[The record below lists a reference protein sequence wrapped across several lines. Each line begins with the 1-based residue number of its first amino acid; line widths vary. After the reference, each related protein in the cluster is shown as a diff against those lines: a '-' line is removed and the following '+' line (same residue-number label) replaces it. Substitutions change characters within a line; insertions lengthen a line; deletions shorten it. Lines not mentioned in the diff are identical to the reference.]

1 MWGEDVEYEEGYKE
15 CEEEYK
21 KCEYKESLHSS
32 YISSHFS

>member
-1 MWGEDVEYEEGYKE
+1 MWGEDVECEEGYKE
-15 CEEEYK
+15 CEEEYE

>member
-1 MWGEDVEYEEGYKE
+1 MWEEDVECEEGYKE
-15 CEEEYK
+15 CEEEYE